1 MGTSQQSMAPRAGAA
16 GWLDLGGG
24 SFVLPASNARAL
36 VNIGLVVG
44 GERALLID
52 TGCGPR
58 HGADILAA
66 VRTLTPLPLV
76 IANTHAHW
84 DHFFGNAVFRDEG
97 AGRRGGTEFWA
108 HAAAARG
115 MAETGESQR
124 AEVAGPEPE
133 MAAGSG
139 PGSDIVLPTR
149 LIRSNPAQLDLG
161 GVRVELFSLG
171 RGHTDGDLMVGA
183 SGVLF
188 AGDVLEE
195 GADPQY
201 EGSFPNEW
209 AVVLRKL
216 ARMGAC
222 YPVMVPGHGRPVN
235 AGFAAALADTVQA
248 AAATPATETPQ
259 QVLRGGEG
267 DRAVRGPDHR
277 ETSG

>member
-1 MGTSQQSMAPRAGAA
+1 MGTSQQPMEPRAGVA

-24 SFVLPASNARAL
+24 SFVLPASAARAL

-58 HGADILAA
+58 HGTDILAA
-66 VRTLTPLPLV
+66 LRTLTRLPLIV
-76 IANTHAHW
+76 ANTHAHW
-84 DHFFGNAVFRDEG
+84 DHFFGNAVFRDDG
-97 AGRRGGTEFWA
+97 AGRRGGTQFWA

-139 PGSDIVLPTR
+139 PGTDIVVPTR
-149 LIRSNPAQLDLG
+149 LIRGNPVQLDLG

-183 SGVLF
+183 PGVLF

-195 GADPQY
+195 GTDPQY
-201 EGSFPNEW
+201 EGSFPSEW
-209 AVVLRKL
+209 AAVLRKL
-216 ARMGAC
+216 AGMGAR
-222 YPVMVPGHGRPVN
+222 YPVMVPGHGRPVD
-235 AGFAAALADTVQA
+235 AGFAAALAGTVQSGATTA
-248 AAATPATETPQ
+248 AGTPEQ
-259 QVLRGGEG
+259 GKQ
-267 DRAVRGPDHR
+267 
-277 ETSG
+277 